1 MCYHLIVIL
10 YHMCIC
16 MHICE
21 YACEC
26 TWMCVCVCV
35 LILRCWLSQRWDYA
49 SLACGIQSTT
59 TWQKSSVSLGQ
70 TSLLPFIKS
79 VKTRSCCWWNA
90 NKRTPNCKKG
100 EDERALRPSTSFPY
114 PRGKCNIS
122 CDGFQKCILMQVWI
136 SPLSVFF
143 FFFLDIWNY
152 SLLNHFTL
160 YSMYFNFSYQYLFYF
175 IKIYVMLSMCQAII

>member
-1 MCYHLIVIL
+1 
-10 YHMCIC
+10 
-16 MHICE
+16 MHVSVH
-21 YACEC
+21 EC
-26 TWMCVCVCV
+26 VCVCVCV
-35 LILRCWLSQRWDYA
+35 LILICWLSQRWDYA

-79 VKTRSCCWWNA
+79 VKTRSCCWWNT

-122 CDGFQKCILMQVWI
+122 CGGFQKCILMQVWI
-136 SPLSVFF
+136 SPLSFFF
-143 FFFLDIWNY
+143 FFFLIYGITVFWII
-152 SLLNHFTL
+152 LLYTPCTL
-160 YSMYFNFSYQYLFYF
+160 TFHISICF
-175 IKIYVMLSMCQAII
+175 IS